1 MAILIGL
8 LLICAVWAVAASLL
22 IVRDLDKR
30 GIPVSLLWMRLMI
43 FSYLGQYIKI
53 TRKETGKI
61 GPLFYHYVA
70 PLNTAVIIA
79 IMMIIV
85 GS

>member
-53 TRKETGKI
+53 TREETGKI